1 MNILISGGAGY
12 IGSVTANLFIDKGH
26 NVTIIDNL
34 ITGDKRNIPKK
45 AKFVKSNFSNKK
57 NISDLLKKNKF
68 DILLHFA
75 AYIDVEESV
84 KYPKKYIKNNYLNA
98 TKFFEICSK
107 YGLNNFI
114 LSSTAAVY
122 GNSDKAFCSEKT
134 LLKPQSPYAYS
145 KLKCEDFLKK
155 RSKFKYVILR
165 YFNVA
170 GADLKLRNGLIS
182 KNKSTHLIKKICENY
197 LKNKPITI
205 YGTNYPTKDGTAER
219 DYIHVADLAYA
230 HYQSSLYL
238 LKKKKSVILNC
249 GYGKSFSVLEIVKK
263 FNLINKNKIKFNFGN
278 RRKGDVIKLV
288 ASSSKIKKVLKWK
301 PRHNSINKILISS
314 LNWEKKLCKLI

>member
-1 MNILISGGAGY
+1 MNILLSGGAGY

-26 NVTIIDNL
+26 KVTIIDNL
-34 ITGDKRNIPKK
+34 IRGDKRNIPKK
-45 AKFVKSNFSNKK
+45 AKFIKTNFSNKK
-57 NISDLLKKNKF
+57 KISNLLKKNKF
-68 DILLHFA
+68 DVLLHFA

-84 KYPKKYIKNNYLNA
+84 KFPKKYINNNYVKA
-98 TKFFEICSK
+98 KKFFDVCCKNGIK
-107 YGLNNFI
+107 NLI

-122 GNSDKAFCSEKT
+122 GNSNKAFCSENT

-145 KLKCEDFLKK
+145 KLKCENFLKK
-155 RSKFKYVILR
+155 KSKFKYVILR

-182 KNKSTHLIKKICENY
+182 KKKSTHLIKKICENY
-197 LKNKPITI
+197 LKKKPIKI
-205 YGTNYPTKDGTAER
+205 YGTDYPTKDGTPER

-230 HYQSSLYL
+230 HYQSALYL

-263 FNLINKNKIKFNFGN
+263 FNLINKNKIKISFGN

-288 ASSSKIKKVLKWK
+288 ASASKIKKILKWK
-301 PRHNSINKILISS
+301 PRYNSINKILMSS

>member
-1 MNILISGGAGY
+1 MNILLSGGAGY

-34 ITGDKRNIPKK
+34 IRGDKRNIPKK
-45 AKFVKSNFSNKK
+45 AKFVKTNFSNKK

-84 KYPKKYIKNNYLNA
+84 KFPKKYFKNNYIKA
-98 TKFFEICSK
+98 TKFFDICSK
-107 YGLNNFI
+107 NGLNNLI

-122 GNSDKAFCSEKT
+122 GNSDKNFCSENT
-134 LLKPQSPYAYS
+134 SLKPQSPYAHS
-145 KLKCEDFLKK
+145 KLKCENFLKK

-170 GADLKLRNGLIS
+170 GADLKLRSGLIS

-197 LKNKPITI
+197 LRKKPITI
-205 YGTNYPTKDGTAER
+205 YGTDYPTKDGTAER
-219 DYIHVADLAYA
+219 DYVHVADLAYA
-230 HYQSSLYL
+230 HYLSALYL
-238 LKKKKSVILNC
+238 LKKKNPVIFNC
-249 GYGKSFSVLEIVKK
+249 GYEKGFSVLEIVKK
-263 FNLINKNKIKFNFGN
+263 FNLINKNKIKINFGN
-278 RRKGDVIKLV
+278 RRKGDVIKSV

-301 PRHNSINKILISS
+301 PRYNSINKILTSS
-314 LNWEKKLCKLI
+314 LNWEKSYAN